1 MEYFTSNISKVGAI
15 IRAVLMAGGA
25 ALGTLGYVNSNDVT
39 DAVLATESITGALT
53 FLVGLGWSI
62 VLKVRGTPEVPQEPE
77 APQS

>member
-25 ALGTLGYVNSNDVT
+25 ALGTLGYIRSEDVA

-62 VLKVRGTPEVPQEPE
+62 VLKIKGTPAPE
-77 APQS
+77 EASDA